1 MAKKLSRLD
10 LLMVEKSLAPSRTRA
25 QALIGAG
32 RVRVN
37 GKPED
42 KAGHR
47 YPFDCLIEVA
57 ENPCPFVSRG
67 GLKLAHALKS
77 FELDLKDQVCMDTG
91 ASTGGFTDC
100 MLKQG
105 AARVYAVDVGY
116 GQLDWKLRND
126 PRVINLERTNIRHMN
141 RELIPEPVDFGSVD
155 TSFISLKLVIPA
167 VLRFIRPGGKVVA
180 LIKPQFEVG
189 RENVGKKGVVRDP
202 ALHRQV
208 IHNLQFFFQD
218 LGISPGEVIPS
229 PVKGAKGNI
238 EFLVLLE
245 IP

>member
-1 MAKKLSRLD
+1 M
-10 LLMVEKSLAPSRTRA
+10 MEKSLASSRTRA

-32 RVRVN
+32 RVKVN
-37 GKPED
+37 GKTED

-47 YPFDCLIEVA
+47 YPTNCLIEVS

-67 GLKLAHALKS
+67 GLKLAHAIKT
-77 FELDLKDQVCMDTG
+77 FRLDLKDQICMDTG

-100 MLKQG
+100 MLQQG

-155 TSFISLKLVIPA
+155 TSFISLRLVIPA
-167 VLRFIRPGGKVVA
+167 VAKFIRPGGKVVA

-189 RENVGKKGVVRDP
+189 RENVGKKGIVRDP

-208 IHNLQFFFQD
+208 IHNLQLFFQD
-218 LGISPGEVIPS
+218 IGISPGEVIPS

-238 EFLVLLE
+238 EFLVLLG
-245 IP
+245 IPPR

>member
-1 MAKKLSRLD
+1 
-10 LLMVEKSLAPSRTRA
+10 MVEQSLTPSRSRA

-37 GKPED
+37 GRTED

-47 YPFDCLIEVA
+47 YSPDCLIEVS
-57 ENPCPFVSRG
+57 EDPCPFVSRG
-67 GLKLAHALKS
+67 GLKLAHAIET
-77 FELDLKDQVCMDTG
+77 FGLDLKGQVCMDTG

-100 MLKQG
+100 MLQNG
-105 AARVYAVDVGY
+105 AERVYAVDVGY

-126 PRVINLERTNIRHMN
+126 SRVINLERTNIRHMN
-141 RELIPEPVDFGSVD
+141 SDLIPEPVDFSSVD

-167 VLRFIRPGGKVVA
+167 VIKFLRPGGKIVA

-189 RENVGKKGVVRDP
+189 RKNVGKKGVVRDP

-208 IHNLQFFFQD
+208 IHELDTFFRETG
-218 LGISPGEVIPS
+218 LLPGEAIPS
-229 PVKGAKGNI
+229 PIKGAKGNI
-238 EFLVLLE
+238 EFLVQIK